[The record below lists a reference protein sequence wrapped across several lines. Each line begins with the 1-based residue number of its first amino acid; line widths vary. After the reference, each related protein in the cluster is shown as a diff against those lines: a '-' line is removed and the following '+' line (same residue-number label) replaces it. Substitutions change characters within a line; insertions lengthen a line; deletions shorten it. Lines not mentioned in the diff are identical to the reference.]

1 MVEGKCLKC
10 NHRAPKCDKARR
22 RASLMAPA
30 FYENYETP
38 KTLGKLFF
46 KLKCFIDSLYQY
58 EIHNHAL
65 AVIAPLRAVSLF

>member
-1 MVEGKCLKC
+1 MKFFENQNFFVKLLTMIFRWRKKKILDTARKNMVEGKCLKC

-38 KTLGKLFF
+38 KTLG
-46 KLKCFIDSLYQY
+46 
-58 EIHNHAL
+58 
-65 AVIAPLRAVSLF
+65 